1 MRTPIVDQ
9 VRGQWRENNVTR
21 KHRVDNTIAADLVN
35 NQIREILVAHETLI
49 CLHMIQDQLVKKG
62 STLSIK
68 INLEKRNRGYLS
80 ISGCSTFNDSSFDLK
95 AGSRMRDHAYLL

>member
-9 VRGQWRENNVTR
+9 GKDQWRRNSVTR
-21 KHRVDNTIAADLVN
+21 KHRVGNAIAADLVN
-35 NQIREILVAHETLI
+35 NQIREILVAHETLSCFHI
-49 CLHMIQDQLVKKG
+49 IQGQLVKKG